1 MPVGKVSLI
10 LANANVITLDPA
22 QPRAAAVAVSGE
34 RIAAVGSSASISRL
48 APDDAEVVDCQGLTL
63 LPGFNDAHCHLPG
76 LARRLIDLDCSPQRA
91 PSIRDLQALIRAKAE
106 SRPPGAWIRGF
117 GYDHLQ
123 LAEGRHP
130 SRQDMDA
137 AAPGHPVWLDHRSGH
152 AAALNGPALALASMV
167 ALAVLAINLYFMPA
181 GLRVFKD
188 RQFEIRH
195 SLASLLLQEG
205 VFNTP
210 VDGLTVFVRERTLDG
225 ELRGILV
232 HDNRET
238 ESAPVTV
245 TAERGALL
253 NTADHP
259 RFVLENG
266 NRQQVDRDSNR
277 LSVLYFES
285 YAFDFAPQT
294 GLLPGRIRKPKER
307 YLAELIRPEEEVAAY
322 RRAEFLAE
330 AWQRVSSPFHAV
342 ILALIACAALL
353 SGDFNRRGQVRR
365 AFAGGAIGVV
375 FLSASLGVQN
385 MIAAN
390 PQLAVVHGLA
400 LVLCG
405 VAAAATLL
413 LERKRRWTL
422 APAPSD

>member
-1 MPVGKVSLI
+1 MQRQFLY
-10 LANANVITLDPA
+10 LA
-22 QPRAAAVAVSGE
+22 G
-34 RIAAVGSSASISRL
+34 RL
-48 APDDAEVVDCQGLTL
+48 AGPFIVSALCMTGVVWLTQSLRFVDMIVNHGLALSTFFTLTL
-63 LPGFNDAHCHLPG
+63 LMTPSL
-76 LARRLIDLDCSPQRA
+76 LALTMPLALFISLLLVYHRLIADSELVVLRA
-91 PSIRDLQALIRAKAE
+91 TGSSNLRLSA
-106 SRPPGAWIRGF
+106 
-117 GYDHLQ
+117 
-123 LAEGRHP
+123 
-130 SRQDMDA
+130 
-137 AAPGHPVWLDHRSGH
+137 
-152 AAALNGPALALASMV
+152 PALALASMV

-181 GLRVFKD
+181 GLRMFKD

-210 VDGLTVFVRERTLDG
+210 VDGLTVFVRERASDG

-232 HDNRET
+232 HDDREP

-266 NRQQVDRDSNR
+266 NRQQVERDSDR

-294 GLLPGRIRKPKER
+294 GLLPGRIRKPRER
-307 YLAELIRPEEEVAAY
+307 YLGELLRPEEEVSAH

-365 AFAGGAIGVV
+365 AFAGGAVGVV

-385 MIAAN
+385 MIAVI
-390 PQLAVVHGLA
+390 PQLAVVHGLV

-405 VAAAATLL
+405 VAAATILL
-413 LERKRRWTL
+413 LERKRRWTFV
-422 APAPSD
+422 PAPFG